1 MVSELAIS
9 GGTPVRLEPMPPRR
23 AIGDNERK
31 MLQTMLDYYAAEG
44 LDPEYDGLFENQYCE
59 TVVDY
64 MRGGYSDAV
73 CSGTAAV
80 YVAIK
85 ALELPQG
92 SEVIVSPI
100 TDPGSVNPIIVAG
113 YKPVLADS
121 RPNHYNV
128 DAAGVFDRVSDKTTA
143 MVLVHSAGQPIS
155 DIEAIVSEAHC
166 RGIRVV
172 EDCAQSTGGE
182 VAGKKLGC
190 FGDIAA
196 WSTGSRK
203 IQTSGA
209 SGGLVYSTNQDL
221 MRKAMAYA
229 DRGKP
234 KLESTYD
241 ARNPNTYQ
249 FPALNFNADEI
260 SCAMGIASVL
270 RLDEVRAKRMA
281 FVRALDEQIRYR
293 CQICSPYG
301 WTDGDSPFFQ
311 LVRINESK
319 LRVDKN
325 SFAMAV
331 AAEGIPLNPHY
342 GFLCE
347 EWQWLRPYL
356 PAGNKTP
363 NARRIRD
370 SSFNIYLNEN
380 YGTQEVEDVTNAI
393 LKVEE
398 HYRIS

>member
-1 MVSELAIS
+1 
-9 GGTPVRLEPMPPRR
+9 MPPRR
-23 AIGDNERK
+23 AIGDNERE
-31 MLQTMLDYYAAEG
+31 MLQQMLDYYAAKG
-44 LDPEYDGLFENQYCE
+44 LDPEYDGLFENQYCKTLVE
-59 TVVDY
+59 Y
-64 MRGGYSDAV
+64 MRGGFADAV

-80 YVAIK
+80 YVAIQ
-85 ALELPQG
+85 ALELPRG
-92 SEVIVSPI
+92 AEIIVSPI

-113 YKPVLADS
+113 HKPVLADS

-128 DAAGVFDRVSDKTTA
+128 DADSVFDRVSDKTAA

-155 DIEAIVSEAHC
+155 DIEEIASEAHA

-182 VAGKKLGC
+182 VVGKKLGS

-209 SGGLVYSTNQDL
+209 SGGVVYSTNQDL
-221 MRKAMAYA
+221 MRRALAYA

-241 ARNPNTYQ
+241 GRNPNTYQ
-249 FPALNFNADEI
+249 FPALNLNADEV

-281 FVRALDEQIRYR
+281 FVRALDEQIKNR

-301 WTDGDSPFFQ
+301 WTHGDSPFFQ
-311 LVRINESK
+311 PIRVNESQ
-319 LRVDKN
+319 LRVDKTT
-325 SFAMAV
+325 FAMAV

-356 PAGNKTP
+356 SAGSETL
-363 NARRIRD
+363 NARRVRD

-380 YGTQEVEDVTNAI
+380 YGLQEVEDVINAI

-398 HYRIS
+398 YYRIS